1 MTTRRLSRGIRCGRE
16 WNPRG
21 PAQVSTCTYSRFSP
35 LFFLFPRIC
44 TSPRPR
50 DQGWPSCSMPAGVCF
65 AAAEREC
72 PLSSCA
78 GRTGTSPPG
87 QPLRQRNLVMLAHT
101 SRLLGSS
108 STALLARGS
117 RPTSQACVPC
127 VTPKGGSPF
136 LELHTTV
143 FPRAAVRRSLVE
155 DPPGS
160 RDRFVRKAAETFSQL
175 SPMVGYASLTRWLM
189 SRPWATEKL
198 YRSCGGSS
206 YRKRSIEGTHMR
218 RPMGASLPE
227 AGWSEP
233 VPRKSSP
240 PTFEMPCTSSS
251 AELHAEL
258 T

>member
-143 FPRAAVRRSLVE
+143 LPRWAVCLSRAEISAVCRDLFRVKKLETLSQESL
-155 DPPGS
+155 
-160 RDRFVRKAAETFSQL
+160 
-175 SPMVGYASLTRWLM
+175 MVGYDSLTRCPM
-189 SRPWATEKL
+189 SRPWADANFC
-198 YRSCGGSS
+198 RSGGGFS
-206 YRKRSIEGTHMR
+206 YRNLSAPGTHIR
-218 RPMGASLPE
+218 RRRGGAPAAESL
-227 AGWSEP
+227 
-233 VPRKSSP
+233 R
-240 PTFEMPCTSSS
+240 TSSLS
-251 AELHAEL
+251 ELHAL
-258 T
+258 PT